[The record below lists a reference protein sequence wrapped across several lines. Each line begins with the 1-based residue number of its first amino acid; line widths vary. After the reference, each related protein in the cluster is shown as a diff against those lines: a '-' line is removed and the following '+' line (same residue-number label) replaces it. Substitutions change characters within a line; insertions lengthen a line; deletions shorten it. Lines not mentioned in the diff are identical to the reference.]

1 MEGGNDTSN
10 SAQFKG
16 HNRDEFSFPQGPIT
30 RSKSKQIKSK
40 LNLVVQDFITK
51 KIRKEEL
58 KFQDN
63 KFWSNDEL
71 EETNYVCRPKL
82 SIYDDKPMWKML
94 TSLSISLQEP
104 QLILQA

>member
-1 MEGGNDTSN
+1 M
-10 SAQFKG
+10 
-16 HNRDEFSFPQGPIT
+16 
-30 RSKSKQIKSK
+30 
-40 LNLVVQDFITK
+40 VQDFITK
-51 KIRKEEL
+51 KIQEEEL

-71 EETNYVCRPKL
+71 EETNYVCGPKL